1 MENKNIT
8 VDKIVEICKGI
19 VLSTGKTSTINKFSI
34 NAKTINKNDIFISYK
49 TDKNNGIDNIVE
61 AFSNGAVGCIT
72 EYDIP
77 TEILEKYKDKLII
90 KVENYKRALQDL
102 ARYKRNL
109 YDIPVIA
116 VTGSAG
122 KTSTKDIIANVLSQK
137 YNVSKTKG
145 NYNSQTGVPLTILDW
160 DENTTAAV
168 VEIGM
173 NRLGE
178 IEILSKI
185 VKPTI
190 AIITNV
196 GTAHI
201 GYLKSRENILKA
213 KLEIL
218 EGLDDKGVIVINNDN
233 DLLHTCNT
241 KKYKKITY
249 GIYNNSD
256 YMAKK
261 INMLEKNS
269 SFEMCIENKEYK
281 IKVPVPGEHFIYNS
295 LCAIIVGLKNNI
307 IPDKII
313 EGIQSF
319 ELTGKRNEV
328 KQINNLKII
337 NDYYNASYD
346 SMKAS
351 LQVLNNIKADRKIAI
366 LGDMLE
372 LGQYAEELHKKVGY
386 EVINNNIDILISVG
400 DLSKN
405 ISKGAKEKGNIDIYE
420 FASNSECI
428 DGLKKIIKKGDAI
441 LLKAS
446 NKMNFGE
453 ISEFLQNEI
462 KI

>member
-1 MENKNIT
+1 MGNKNIS
-8 VDKIVEICKGI
+8 VDKIVEICKGV
-19 VLSTGKTSTINKFSI
+19 VLSTGKESTINKFSI
-34 NAKTINKNDIFISYK
+34 DVKTINKNDIFISYK
-49 TDKNNGIDNIVE
+49 TDKNNGIDNIVS
-61 AFSNGAVGCIT
+61 AFENGATGCIT

-90 KVENYKRALQDL
+90 KVENFKKALQDL
-102 ARYKRNL
+102 ARYKRSL
-109 YDIPVIA
+109 YNIPVVA

-168 VEIGM
+168 VEMGM

-178 IEILSKI
+178 IEILTKI
-185 VKPTI
+185 VEPTI
-190 AIITNV
+190 AVITNV

-201 GYLKSRENILKA
+201 GYLGSRENILKA

-218 EGLDDKGVIVINNDN
+218 EGLNEEGIIVINNDN
-233 DLLHTCNT
+233 DLLHNCNT
-241 KKYKKITY
+241 KKHKKITY
-249 GIYNNSD
+249 GIYNDSN

-269 SFEMCIENKEYK
+269 DFEICIENKKYM

-295 LCAIIVGLKNNI
+295 LCAIVIGLKTNI
-307 IPDKII
+307 SPNEII
-313 EGIQSF
+313 KGIQSF
-319 ELTGKRNEV
+319 QLTGKRNEV
-328 KQINNLKII
+328 KKINNIKII

-351 LQVLNNIKADRKIAI
+351 LRVLNNIKATRRIAI

-372 LGQYAEELHKKVGY
+372 LGQYAEELHRKVGY
-386 EVINNNIDILISVG
+386 EVIKNNIDILISVG
-400 DLSKN
+400 DLAKD
-405 ISKGAKEKGNIDIYE
+405 ISKGAREKGNIDIYE

-428 DGLKKIIKKGDAI
+428 DKLKEIIKKDDAI

-446 NKMNFGE
+446 NKMNFSE
-453 ISEFLQNEI
+453 ISEFLQNKI